1 MEEPRRATPGDLALV
16 RDVRLRALA
25 EAPEAFDSTH
35 AGALAWDD
43 QRWRRWIEEGVTFL
57 LPGPDRAMGLVRGVP
72 DPARPRSPFLM
83 SLWLDPALR
92 GTGAGDR
99 LVGAV
104 LRWARDA
111 GAREVVL
118 HVDKRDARAR
128 RFYERNGFRVTG
140 AELARERDGLPELEM
155 RKEPL
160 APQTRYALDEILGS

>member
-1 MEEPRRATPGDLALV
+1 MEELRRASAADLGLV

-25 EAPEAFDSTH
+25 EAPSAFDSTH

-43 QRWRRWIEEGVTFL
+43 ETWLRWIAEGATIL
-57 LPGPDRAMGLVRGVP
+57 LLGRGRAMGLVRGVP
-72 DPARPRSPFLM
+72 DPDHPRSPFLM

-104 LRWARDA
+104 LRWAREE
-111 GAREVVL
+111 GAHEVVL
-118 HVDKRDARAR
+118 HVVKRDARAR

-140 AELARERDGLPELEM
+140 AELTRERDGLPELEM
-155 RKEPL
+155 RNAPL
-160 APQTRYALDEILGS
+160 NHNVSIHSY